1 MPRRFLPKTV
11 QAHPEA
17 LAGAGR
23 RFVLVM
29 VATVVTLSIV
39 LATYLYV
46 QQNEYNRF
54 SFQNV
59 IWDGVQFRNE
69 HQAFRASLLETLAG
83 LPETG
88 KDEVR
93 RRYEILYSRLQLLE
107 VGEAGAVYRNDREL
121 LPVLQRIAQAVR
133 NWEPMLARYE
143 AGDSTAGQAMARS
156 ARELNPD
163 FNLFTSGVNAI
174 GIKRLEDSRERLSR
188 LYTILIGAAVLTW
201 LLVVG
206 FAYALMRQLRATETA
221 HTDMRTMTTDLEQA
235 RRQAVEASRTKSNF
249 LATMSHELRTP
260 LNAILGFTDI
270 MRQGLF
276 GPVGNARYDDYLD
289 GIQKS
294 GQHLLSLI
302 NDVLD
307 MSRIEAGRL
316 ELSESEINVAE
327 AVDQAVALVE
337 VTADGK
343 GIGLE
348 RNLPAILPRLRAD
361 ERLLRQM
368 LLNLLSNA
376 IKFTPE
382 GGTIE
387 IAAAQLTDG
396 GLAVRVRD
404 TGMGM
409 SDNQLRRVFEPFS
422 QGGDSLRARET
433 GGSGLGLPITRRLVE
448 LHDGQIHLASRK
460 SAGTTAT
467 LIFPPSRVHQPAENS

>member
-39 LATYLYV
+39 LASYLYV

-83 LPETG
+83 VPDAG

-107 VGEAGAVYRNDREL
+107 AGEAGAVYRGDRDL
-121 LPVLQRIAQAVR
+121 QPVLLRVAQAVR
-133 NWEPMLARYE
+133 SWEPMLVRFE
-143 AGDSTAGQAMARS
+143 AGDTVAGYAIVRQV
-156 ARELNPD
+156 REVNPD

-221 HTDMRTMTTDLEQA
+221 HTDMRTMTGDLEQA

-276 GPVGNARYDDYLD
+276 GPVGNTRYDDYLD

-348 RNLPAILPRLRAD
+348 RNLPAILPRLYAD

-382 GGTIE
+382 GGTVE
-387 IAAAQLTDG
+387 IAAALLTDG

-448 LHDGQIHLASRK
+448 LHGGQVHLASRK

-467 LIFPPSRVHQPAENS
+467 LIFPPSRVYQPAEDA

>member
-17 LAGAGR
+17 LAGAAR

-39 LATYLYV
+39 LASYLYV

-69 HQAFRASLLETLAG
+69 NQAFRASLLETLADVPG
-83 LPETG
+83 TG
-88 KDEVR
+88 KEEVR
-93 RRYEILYSRLQLLE
+93 RRYEIVFSRLQLLE
-107 VGEAGAVYRNDREL
+107 VGEAGAVYRSDREL
-121 LPVLQRIAQAVR
+121 YPVLLRIAQAVR
-133 NWEPMLARYE
+133 GWEVHLMAFE
-143 AGDSTAGQAMARS
+143 AGNAEAGYTIARS
-156 ARELNPD
+156 VREISPD

-174 GIKRLEDSRERLSR
+174 GIKRLEESRERLSR

-201 LLVVG
+201 LLVMG

-221 HTDMRTMTTDLEQA
+221 HVEMRSMTTDLEQA

-276 GPVGNARYDDYLD
+276 GPVGNPRYDDYLD
-289 GIQKS
+289 GIHKS

-327 AVDQAVALVE
+327 AVDQAVSLVE
-337 VTADGK
+337 VTAEGK
-343 GIGLE
+343 GIELA
-348 RNLPAILPRLRAD
+348 RNLPALLPRLQAD
-361 ERLLRQM
+361 DRLLRQM

-382 GGTIE
+382 GGKVE
-387 IAAAQLTDG
+387 IAAAVLTDG
-396 GLAVRVRD
+396 GLAIRVRD

-433 GGSGLGLPITRRLVE
+433 GGSGLGLPITRRLIE

-467 LIFPPSRVHQPAENS
+467 LIFPPVRVRQTDGMV

>member
-39 LATYLYV
+39 LASYLYV

-69 HQAFRASLLETLAG
+69 QQAFRASLLEVLAG
-83 LPETG
+83 APEAG
-88 KDEVR
+88 KDDVR
-93 RRYEILYSRLQLLE
+93 RRYEILYSRLKLLE
-107 VGEAGAVYRNDREL
+107 AGEAGSVYRNDREL
-121 LPVLQRIAQAVR
+121 LPVLLRIAQAVR
-133 NWEPMLARYE
+133 SWEPMLAQFE
-143 AGDSTAGQAMARS
+143 AGDTAVGYAMARS
-156 ARELNPD
+156 AREANPD

-174 GIKRLEDSRERLSR
+174 GIKRLEESRERLSR

-201 LLVVG
+201 LLVMG
-206 FAYALMRQLRATETA
+206 FAYALMRQLRATDAA
-221 HTDMRTMTTDLEQA
+221 HTDMRAMTIDLEQA

-276 GPVGNARYDDYLD
+276 GPVGNPRYDDYLD

-316 ELSESEINVAE
+316 ELSESEIIVAE

-343 GIGLE
+343 GIELE
-348 RNLPAILPRLRAD
+348 RNLPAILPYLRAD

-387 IAAAQLTDG
+387 IAAALLTDG

-409 SDNQLRRVFEPFS
+409 TDNQLKRVFEPFS

-448 LHDGQIHLASRK
+448 LHGGQIHLASRK

-467 LIFPPSRVHQPAENS
+467 LIFPPSRVYQSTETT